1 VYLSD
6 HPEGMDGYFDFEAFK
21 ATHGLINS
29 QRRIDKAAYDDAA
42 TWAGSAAVCSS
53 FIDIPLTTNG

>member
-1 VYLSD
+1 
-6 HPEGMDGYFDFEAFK
+6 MDGYFDFEAFK
-21 ATHGLINS
+21 ATYSLINS
-29 QRRIDKAAYDDAA
+29 QRRINKAAYDDAA